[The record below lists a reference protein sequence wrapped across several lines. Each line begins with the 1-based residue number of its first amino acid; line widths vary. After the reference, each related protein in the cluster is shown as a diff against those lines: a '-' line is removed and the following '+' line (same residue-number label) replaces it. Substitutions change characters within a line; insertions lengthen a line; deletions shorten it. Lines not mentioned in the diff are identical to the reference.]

1 MSTARDDGSQR
12 ERLELGVIW
21 LAWLF
26 ALYVIFKSE
35 SGTLQF
41 YIGFPIAAIGLIA
54 YTFVLVSFATT
65 SINYEPITKG
75 LYRYSRHPMYVTQV
89 MAFLGVAI
97 SFWSVLFLLF
107 TLGYAVLVFFRAN
120 HEEQNCI
127 ELYGKAYREYM
138 KKTPKWIG
146 IPQTG

>member
-1 MSTARDDGSQR
+1 VSTARDDVSQR

-26 ALYVIFKSE
+26 ALYIIFESE
-35 SGTLQF
+35 AGTLQF
-41 YIGFPIAAIGLIA
+41 YVGFPIAAIGLIA
-54 YTFVLVSFATT
+54 YTFILVSFATT
-65 SINYEPITKG
+65 SINYEPITRG

-97 SFWSVLFLLF
+97 SFWSVLFLLI
-107 TLGYAVLVFFRAN
+107 TVGYVVLVFFRAN

-146 IPQTG
+146 IPKPE